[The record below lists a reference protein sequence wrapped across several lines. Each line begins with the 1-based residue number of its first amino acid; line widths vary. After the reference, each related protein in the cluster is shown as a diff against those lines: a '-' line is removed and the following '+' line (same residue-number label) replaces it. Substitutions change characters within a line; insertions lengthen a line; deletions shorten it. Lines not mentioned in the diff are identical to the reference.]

1 MSFSRVVN
9 NQVEDADGADEPPD
23 GDESSLGA
31 THARTE
37 PPDGAL
43 ESSFDDDVVVR
54 RRAHPLLA
62 ALLRGFVFGVVL
74 LIPLAWLALR
84 SRPVATAARH
94 HVAVAALRVAAPAP
108 VLEVT
113 EPAAPPAPSPQLSV
127 TPRPL
132 FDATASREHAVAL
145 PRPALDDSAYW
156 PKVADDGHVAEG
168 PWAKAAHALADSD
181 FDRAERTLRA
191 LGTNSDP
198 KVRDAADLALA
209 QVWISRGQGAE
220 FRPTVER
227 LAASGSTPLVRS
239 RAADLLRRLPPL
251 K

>member
-9 NQVEDADGADEPPD
+9 NQVEEPIGADELPD
-23 GDESSLGA
+23 GDESSFGA

-37 PPDGAL
+37 PPDGTL
-43 ESSFDDDVVVR
+43 EPRFDDDDGVER

-74 LIPLAWLALR
+74 LAPLAWWALR

-94 HVAVAALRVAAPAP
+94 VVVVPIAAPAP
-108 VLEVT
+108 TVEVT
-113 EPAAPPAPSPQLSV
+113 EPAAPPAPSPAV
-127 TPRPL
+127 TETARPL
-132 FDATASREHAVAL
+132 FDATASRERATDP
-145 PRPALDDSAYW
+145 PRAPLDDSAYW
-156 PKVADDGHVAEG
+156 PKVPDDGHVAEG

-191 LGTNSDP
+191 LGTSSDP

-220 FRPTVER
+220 FRSTVER

-239 RAADLLRRLPPL
+239 RAADLLRRLPP
-251 K
+251 